1 MNVEIFAQQVQS
13 LHGRLAEL
21 YRGANNSV
29 QPEADLLLPAAFK
42 ELGTASETLH
52 LAKEKLLQQTEE
64 LAIARARVEAERQRY
79 KDLFEFMPDA
89 YLVSNAQG
97 KIQEVNRAA
106 ATLFKLDQSFL
117 VDKVLVSFI
126 PLQERPAFRAK
137 LTQLQQCVRIQEW
150 TVCMQ
155 PRDGQLFDAALT
167 VAPVRDSQSNL
178 IALRWIVRDITVI
191 KPGQLALLN
200 HDDDPKRNRP
210 KHFYSKGEIIS
221 LEPQTIWLVCKGL
234 VKLSTMSESGDEVLI
249 GLAGSSMPFGSSM
262 TSLHTYQATALSADV
277 EIVGISLQ
285 EIAASPRLS
294 QALLPK
300 ISDRVR
306 QTESLLA
313 IAGKRH
319 VKDRLYY
326 LLLWLKQEFGQEVGQ
341 GTRLSVRLTHQD
353 LADACC
359 TTRVTITRELRN
371 LHKQG
376 KITFDS
382 KHHIVFSS
390 TLSQEAA

>member
-21 YRGANNSV
+21 YRGANTSV
-29 QPEADLLLPAAFK
+29 QLEADLLLPAAFK

-79 KDLFEFMPDA
+79 KDLFEFMLDA
-89 YLVSNAQG
+89 YLVSDPQG

-106 ATLFKLDQSFL
+106 ATLFKIDQSFL
-117 VDKVLVSFI
+117 VDKVLINFI
-126 PLQERPAFRAK
+126 ALQERPAFRAK
-137 LTQLQQCVRIQEW
+137 LTQLQQCDRVQELTVR
-150 TVCMQ
+150 MQ
-155 PRDGQLFDAALT
+155 RREGQFFDAALT
-167 VAPVRDSQSNL
+167 VAPVRDSQGNL
-178 IALRWIVRDITVI
+178 VALRWIVRDITVV
-191 KPGQLALLN
+191 KQGQLALLN
-200 HDDDPKRNRP
+200 HDYDPNRNRP

-221 LEPQTIWLVCKGL
+221 LEPQTIWLVCQGL

-249 GLAGSSMPFGSSM
+249 GLAGPSMPFGSSM

-277 EIVGISLQ
+277 QLVGISLQ
-285 EIAASPRLS
+285 EIAASPRLA

-306 QTESLLA
+306 QVESLLA

-326 LLLWLKQEFGQEVGQ
+326 LLLWLKQEFGQEVAQ

-371 LHKQG
+371 LQQQG

-390 TLSQEAA
+390 TLSEEAA

>member
-1 MNVEIFAQQVQS
+1 
-13 LHGRLAEL
+13 
-21 YRGANNSV
+21 
-29 QPEADLLLPAAFK
+29 
-42 ELGTASETLH
+42 
-52 LAKEKLLQQTEE
+52 
-64 LAIARARVEAERQRY
+64 
-79 KDLFEFMPDA
+79 
-89 YLVSNAQG
+89 
-97 KIQEVNRAA
+97 
-106 ATLFKLDQSFL
+106 
-117 VDKVLVSFI
+117 
-126 PLQERPAFRAK
+126 
-137 LTQLQQCVRIQEW
+137 
-150 TVCMQ
+150 MQ
-155 PRDGQLFDAALT
+155 PRDRQLFDAALT

-178 IALRWIVRDITVI
+178 IALRWIVRDITVV
-191 KPGQLALLN
+191 KPAQLALLN

-249 GLAGSSMPFGSSM
+249 GLAGLSMPFGSSM

-277 EIVGISLQ
+277 QLVGISLQ

-294 QALLPK
+294 QILLPK

-306 QTESLLA
+306 QVESLLA

-326 LLLWLKQEFGQEVGQ
+326 LLLWLKQEFGQEVAQ